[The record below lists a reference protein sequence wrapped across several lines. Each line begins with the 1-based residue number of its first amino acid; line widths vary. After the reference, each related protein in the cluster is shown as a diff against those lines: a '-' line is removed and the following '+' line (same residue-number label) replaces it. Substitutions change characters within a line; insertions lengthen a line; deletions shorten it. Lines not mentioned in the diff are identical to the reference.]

1 MRSAQVP
8 AWRFAGPRLPQQK
21 TGRVMR
27 NTAAWEG
34 SDKDPSPPSKSG
46 HLPWKL
52 PQVHSGASVRSALL
66 PIALMSK
73 KNLFSR
79 LALQLLP
86 EDVASCL
93 ALQKAR
99 LNPWVANEKMF
110 QFWIRST
117 WFRLA
122 PGHRFPPR
130 GRFAAFLLSGSD
142 SVEGPLDLSP
152 RIQQSDW
159 TSMRAVSWVFRFCQF
174 QQ

>member
-117 WFRLA
+117 WFSA
-122 PGHRFPPR
+122 HAGPP
-130 GRFAAFLLSGSD
+130 FSPSGEVCSLPF
-142 SVEGPLDLSP
+142 V
-152 RIQQSDW
+152 R
-159 TSMRAVSWVFRFCQF
+159 FRFCGRPAGSLSKNTAKRLDVHAGS
-174 QQ
+174 